1 MWGGAAWG
9 GGGEGERTQSTG
21 SVLFRHG
28 FLSAKCLHYAG
39 TQTFAAVEFNFS
51 AFSSG
56 SK

>member
-1 MWGGAAWG
+1 MG
-9 GGGEGERTQSTG
+9 GGGGGGGSTQSTE

-51 AFSSG
+51 TFSSG